1 MSDTRRVV
9 VSGVGCLSALGV
21 GKHAVWDALAAGQ
34 CGIRAATRSVG
45 SYSVTVPLGE
55 VPDYRPLDHF
65 GEDDLALLDPYA
77 QYAVV
82 AAREALAEARLIDAD
97 YDRARTAVILGSG
110 AGGEQA
116 REEAAWKFIGEGRTR
131 CNPMLVPR
139 TNHQA
144 SAGFVSM
151 TFGITGPTFVIS
163 TGCASAN
170 HAIAQAWLMV
180 RHGVVDR
187 AITGGSEA
195 NLVYTNI
202 KAFESMRVMSTD
214 TCRPFSL
221 GRGGMTLAEGA
232 GIVVLETLES
242 ALARDAPIYAELAGV
257 GMSADA
263 SNVVHPSA
271 AGPARAMAAALDAAG
286 MRADDVD
293 YINAHGTGTP
303 VNDVEECKAIRR
315 VFGEHANR
323 MAVSSTKSM
332 HGHALGATG
341 GIEMAATLMAM
352 RHGIAPPTA
361 NHEAVDPN
369 CDLDVVPNVA
379 RPMTIRAALSN
390 NFAFGGLNAVLALRA
405 LS

>member
-1 MSDTRRVV
+1 MSEARRVV
-9 VSGVGCLSALGV
+9 VSGVGCLSALGI
-21 GKHAVWDALAAGQ
+21 GRQAVWDALASGRS
-34 CGIRAATRSVG
+34 GIRPAARRVG

-55 VPDYRPLDHF
+55 VPDYRALDHF

-82 AAREALAEARLIDAD
+82 AAREALGDAKLIDAD
-97 YDRARTAVILGSG
+97 YDRFRTAVVLGSG

-116 REEAAWKFIGEGRTR
+116 REEAAWKFLGEGRTR
-131 CNPMLVPR
+131 CNPLLVPR

-151 TFGITGPTFVIS
+151 TFGITGPTLVIS

-180 RHGVVDR
+180 RHGFVDR
-187 AITGGSEA
+187 AIAGGSEA
-195 NLVYTNI
+195 NLVYTNL

-221 GRGGMTLAEGA
+221 GRKGMTLAEGA

-242 ALARDAPIYAELAGV
+242 ALARGAPVYAELAGV
-257 GMSADA
+257 GMSGDA
-263 SNVVHPSA
+263 SSVVHPSA
-271 AGPARAMAAALDAAG
+271 AGPARAMGAALDTAG
-286 MRADDVD
+286 LRADDVD
-293 YINAHGTGTP
+293 YINAHGTGTT
-303 VNDVEECKAIRR
+303 VNDAEECKAIRQ
-315 VFGEHANR
+315 VFGAHADR
-323 MAVSSTKSM
+323 LAVSSTKSM
-332 HGHALGATG
+332 HGHALGAAG
-341 GIEMAATLMAM
+341 GIELVATLMAM
-352 RHGIAPPTA
+352 RQSVVPPTA
-361 NHEAVDPN
+361 GYEAFDPA
-369 CDLDVVPNVA
+369 CDLDVVPNAA
-379 RPMTIRAALSN
+379 RPMAIRAALSN